1 MLFYEQTLVNCIS
14 FHSWFHRSYRV
25 CHSISSATTPRTG
38 WSHQDCFMLSLSWH
52 LPCFYTFDKNKR
64 VTKVIQ

>member
-14 FHSWFHRSYRV
+14 FHSWPHRSYRMSY
-25 CHSISSATTPRTG
+25 SISSATTPRTE
-38 WSHQDCFMLSLSWH
+38 WRYQDYFMLSLSWH
-52 LPCFYTFDKNKR
+52 LPCFNTFDKNKR